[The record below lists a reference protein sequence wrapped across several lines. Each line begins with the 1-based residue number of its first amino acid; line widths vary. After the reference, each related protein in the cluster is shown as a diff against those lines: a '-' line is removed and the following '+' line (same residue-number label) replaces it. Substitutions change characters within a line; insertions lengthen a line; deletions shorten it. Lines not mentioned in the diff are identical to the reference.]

1 MSILDDENILVG
13 QLKENLD
20 NPFFTLKQIF
30 IQANKGNY
38 KNLHAYSEDVYR
50 ILNGIKIPKHT
61 KWFINYDII
70 ELVDKSYYGEPG
82 DYYKIFASISFT
94 HHGQRTL
101 INIKSSR
108 KYTNPDIYNNI
119 CNAFI
124 NPKYDLVQITN
135 STYVYL

>member
-30 IQANKGNY
+30 IQAKKDNN

-50 ILNGIKIPKHT
+50 ILNSIKIPKYT

-101 INIKSSR
+101 IDIKSSR
-108 KYTNPDIYNNI
+108 KYTNSDIYNNI
-119 CNAFI
+119 CKTFI
-124 NPKYDLVQITN
+124 NPKYDLAQITN
-135 STYVYL
+135 SAYVYL